1 MCQFLKH
8 PQVMFQTLPSLV
20 LDEKDLAT
28 KRSGVYDKIM
38 HDFRQDLLG
47 SSFPSTTSKIDSE
60 GLYLTPMNFAFLW
73 NVRL

>member
-1 MCQFLKH
+1 MELALCQFLKH

-38 HDFRQDLLG
+38 HDFRQDLL
-47 SSFPSTTSKIDSE
+47 
-60 GLYLTPMNFAFLW
+60 LT
-73 NVRL
+73 R